1 MLELSFTWLINLQIY
16 TTYVA
21 GLGFTENF
29 ITLAFICFL
38 HHSFLFLFII
48 IALFY
53 SLSLSLSENYMLY
66 AAVLSYLPV
75 WPCSL
80 NANGRIVFSWSLWKF
95 IHMLIFFS
103 LQMISSCCFLY
114 AMRYLKLISF
124 TVGESLT
131 VSDNTTRLVP
141 LKTLRHTLPLAGAY
155 LLYMVC
161 IS

>member
-1 MLELSFTWLINLQIY
+1 MLQGLVLWRASYSSIHMFFTP
-16 TTYVA
+16 
-21 GLGFTENF
+21 
-29 ITLAFICFL
+29 
-38 HHSFLFLFII
+38 SFLFLFIT

-53 SLSLSLSENYMLY
+53 SLSLSLWVKIICFMLLCFHIYRFDLAVWMLTEELFVHDLWNNIYM
-66 AAVLSYLPV
+66 
-75 WPCSL
+75 
-80 NANGRIVFSWSLWKF
+80 F
-95 IHMLIFFS
+95 ILFS

-131 VSDNTTRLVP
+131 VSDNTTKLVP